1 MTRFQER
8 EAAGS
13 SPLRKER
20 ARCILRAEK
29 RIQMQRTGEP
39 QMLQGE
45 GGLVTPKE
53 MWALP

>member
-8 EAAGS
+8 GAAGA

-20 ARCILRAEK
+20 ARCILRAKK
-29 RIQMQRTGEP
+29 RTQMQRTGEC